1 MDKWEYR
8 TVFVSYAH
16 IRGSKGLFK
25 MEKDWVVNY
34 SDGSQTVGFEKI
46 LNKYGELGW
55 ELVNVVVEHSL
66 GEGSA
71 STDQYRLFFK
81 KRII

>member
-1 MDKWEYR
+1 MRISGDR
-8 TVFVSYAH
+8 
-16 IRGSKGLFK
+16 
-25 MEKDWVVNY
+25 DWVVNY
-34 SDGSQTVGFEKI
+34 SDGSQTVCFDKI

>member
-1 MDKWEYR
+1 MDKWEYQ
-8 TVFVSYAH
+8 TLVVL
-16 IRGSKGLFK
+16 IDNVKGTK
-25 MEKDWVVNY
+25 RDRDWVVNY